1 MMIARASRVLP
12 GVLVTMLLAVP
23 AHAAASPDTTTGV
36 RAGHARHSQEHK
48 TAAVASATRIKSATK
63 VIRATANAVRRRS
76 NASSAP
82 PQASASAEPRK
93 TGHTTAFID
102 DGFAYAEA
110 APGKPGWKQS
120 GVASWYGGSRWQG
133 HLTSSGARYDENQLT
148 AAHATLPLGSKV
160 HVKLHNSERDVVVT
174 ITDRPGTRTRIID
187 LSRGAAKALGILSQ
201 GVAMVTLSPL

>member
-1 MMIARASRVLP
+1 MIARASRALP
-12 GVLVTMLLAVP
+12 GLLVTMLLASP
-23 AHAAASPDTTTGV
+23 AYAAASSDNASEIH
-36 RAGHARHSQEHK
+36 AGHARHCQEQKPACAAAARVK
-48 TAAVASATRIKSATK
+48 TATK
-63 VIRATANAVRRRS
+63 TIRAAAHTVRRRS
-76 NASSAP
+76 SAP
-82 PQASASAEPRK
+82 TSLPQANAETRPAPH
-93 TGHTTAFID
+93 TQTTAFID
-102 DGFAYAEA
+102 DGFAYTEA

-133 HLTSSGARYDENQLT
+133 HLTSSGTRYDETQLT

-187 LSRGAAKALGILSQ
+187 LSRGAAKVLGILSQ